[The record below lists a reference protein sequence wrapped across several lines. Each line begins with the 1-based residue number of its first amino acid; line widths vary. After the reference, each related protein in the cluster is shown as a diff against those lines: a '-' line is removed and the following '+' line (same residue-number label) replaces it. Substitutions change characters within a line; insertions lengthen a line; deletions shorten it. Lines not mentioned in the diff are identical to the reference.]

1 MADHI
6 HQTLRTFRESM
17 LQSVALLECSL
28 RDGYTSSV
36 PVSQPS
42 TTMSNFEIRIMEL
55 ENLVRKSFS
64 EFNHSIID
72 MGLRIQD
79 LEQQIPL
86 FQIYPDPSNKN
97 VIVPQPYKS
106 YSYPL
111 SQEDSVISEI
121 QSDEEHVVE
130 IEEPGDDI
138 APKKEDVESVHEILE
153 EEPDEEE
160 EVIEV
165 EEEVEEVEEE
175 VEEEIEEIVEEE
187 VEEEEIEE
195 IVEEEVEEE
204 IEEVEEEEE
213 AITLEE
219 IVYKGNTYYKDQY
232 NNVYADE
239 DAETL
244 LGTWN
249 GKKILK
255 TV

>member
-97 VIVPQPYKS
+97 VIVQQPFKS

-121 QSDEEHVVE
+121 QSDEEQVVE

-165 EEEVEEVEEE
+165 EEEVEEVEE
-175 VEEEIEEIVEEE
+175 IEEIVEEE
-187 VEEEEIEE
+187 VEEVEEEI
-195 IVEEEVEEE
+195 EEVEEE
-204 IEEVEEEEE
+204 IEEVEEEVEEEEE